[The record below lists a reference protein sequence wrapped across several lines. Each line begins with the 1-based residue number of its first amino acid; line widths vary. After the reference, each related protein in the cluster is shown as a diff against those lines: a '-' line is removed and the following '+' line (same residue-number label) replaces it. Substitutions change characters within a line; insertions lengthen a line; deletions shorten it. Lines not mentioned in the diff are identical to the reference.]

1 MGKKVLVFLLLLSF
15 IGWTKAQQEELQ
27 NGTEQSKQLQVF
39 GRNIFASWNLS
50 FEPNLNIPTPENYR
64 LGPGDEVIIDVWG
77 TSENTVRETISPE
90 GSIMVENIGPI
101 YLSGM
106 NMEEAERYLRHEFS
120 KIYAA
125 ISGESAHIKVTL
137 GKIRSI
143 MVNVMGEV
151 EVPGTYRLSAFAS
164 VFHALYRA
172 GGVNRIGSLRTIQVV
187 RSGMKVADV
196 DVYEYIMKGKL
207 TDDIRLSEGDVIL
220 VSPYENL
227 VGISGKVKRPMIY
240 EMKHGESLATLIGYT
255 GGFTGDAYRNTVRL
269 VRRSGRE
276 KQIYNV
282 DQQDYDN
289 FILTDND
296 EVSVEAVLGRFSN
309 KVEIHG
315 AVYRA
320 GMYQL
325 DSVTGTIK
333 RL

>member
-39 GRNIFASWNLS
+39 GRNIFASRNLS

-151 EVPGTYRLSAFAS
+151 EVPGVS
-164 VFHALYRA
+164 VIGFCI
-172 GGVNRIGSLRTIQVV
+172 GVSCF
-187 RSGMKVADV
+187 
-196 DVYEYIMKGKL
+196 
-207 TDDIRLSEGDVIL
+207 
-220 VSPYENL
+220 VSC
-227 VGISGKVKRPMIY
+227 
-240 EMKHGESLATLIGYT
+240 
-255 GGFTGDAYRNTVRL
+255 
-269 VRRSGRE
+269 RRS
-276 KQIYNV
+276 
-282 DQQDYDN
+282 
-289 FILTDND
+289 
-296 EVSVEAVLGRFSN
+296 
-309 KVEIHG
+309 
-315 AVYRA
+315 
-320 GMYQL
+320 
-325 DSVTGTIK
+325 
-333 RL
+333 

>member
-1 MGKKVLVFLLLLSF
+1 M
-15 IGWTKAQQEELQ
+15 
-27 NGTEQSKQLQVF
+27 
-39 GRNIFASWNLS
+39 
-50 FEPNLNIPTPENYR
+50 
-64 LGPGDEVIIDVWG
+64 IIDVWG

-187 RSGMKVADV
+187 RSGMKVA
-196 DVYEYIMKGKL
+196 
-207 TDDIRLSEGDVIL
+207 
-220 VSPYENL
+220 
-227 VGISGKVKRPMIY
+227 
-240 EMKHGESLATLIGYT
+240 A
-255 GGFTGDAYRNTVRL
+255 
-269 VRRSGRE
+269 
-276 KQIYNV
+276 
-282 DQQDYDN
+282 
-289 FILTDND
+289 
-296 EVSVEAVLGRFSN
+296 
-309 KVEIHG
+309 
-315 AVYRA
+315 
-320 GMYQL
+320 
-325 DSVTGTIK
+325 
-333 RL
+333 